1 MIRVADLAQFQLTM
15 SNIQRSQSTLAE
27 NQIQIATGKKAQ
39 AYSEI
44 ASQSA
49 ELVSLERSL
58 ERGDQFV
65 DNIELTL
72 GRLNVMESTFG
83 ALQEQAINIKG
94 IISQGLS
101 GNNIAEVPLQ
111 QFAATFSDEAA
122 SLLNT
127 QFAGQYLFAGSLT
140 DGPAVDLSDVD
151 YDPQA
156 GLPGTFT
163 ADADYYQGDGF
174 KHSVRA
180 DDGYDVAYGVTA
192 DEPAFEQMFRALA
205 YMDFAGGA
213 QDTSVLKEA
222 LRLVDV
228 AIDGLSDLRSQV
240 GAYTQVLEKSKSTH
254 EDFKAFAQNLVSN
267 IEDVDIAQATSE
279 LAFNE
284 VQLQGSFMT
293 LARLQNLSLLDFL

>member
-15 SNIQRSQSTLAE
+15 ANIQRSQSTLAE

-156 GLPGTFT
+156 GLPAVGSCLVHRE
-163 ADADYYQGDGF
+163 AQLA
-174 KHSVRA
+174 VRA
-180 DDGYDVAYGVTA
+180 LVGEDRPCPRSSLEVVEHIAHHLG
-192 DEPAFEQMFRALA
+192 R
-205 YMDFAGGA
+205 GG
-213 QDTSVLKEA
+213 
-222 LRLVDV
+222 
-228 AIDGLSDLRSQV
+228 G
-240 GAYTQVLEKSKSTH
+240 
-254 EDFKAFAQNLVSN
+254 
-267 IEDVDIAQATSE
+267 
-279 LAFNE
+279 
-284 VQLQGSFMT
+284 
-293 LARLQNLSLLDFL
+293 